1 MEIRE
6 MILQTMR
13 AAGVPLSA
21 SAIAKITG
29 LDKKVVTQAL
39 ALLKKDGDI
48 VSPVRC
54 KWEPKE

>member
-1 MEIRE
+1 

-54 KWEPKE
+54 KWQPKE

>member
-1 MEIRE
+1 

-13 AAGVPLSA
+13 AAGKPLSA
-21 SAIAKITG
+21 SAIADLTG
-29 LDKKVVTQAL
+29 IDKKVVNQAL

-54 KWEPKE
+54 KWQPKE